1 VGSDWAAAVDSG
13 RAVREAVASE
23 VKAMV
28 AAVGVIEEWAALVR
42 AEREEAREAAKA
54 MVVAAAA
61 LAAVRAAWA
70 ARAAALAVE

>member
-1 VGSDWAAAVDSG
+1 VDSG

-54 MVVAAAA
+54 MAKAMAVVAAA

-70 ARAAALAVE
+70 AA